1 MATTATPPATTA
13 KPEAKHAQKHTDKPK
28 KAPGVPI
35 PETILKKRKTLER
48 LQAEHT
54 AKLLELRKKKKA
66 QRKVIFKRAEVYV
79 KEYRNLEKQQI
90 TLRRQAKAAG
100 GFYLEPE
107 AKLAFVV
114 RIRGI
119 NGVAPKTKKILQLLR
134 LRQLNNGVFVRL
146 NGASRE
152 MLTRVDPFI
161 TFGYP
166 NLKTVRELVYKRG
179 FAKVNKQRAAITDNA
194 IIEQHL
200 GKYGIL
206 CVEDIVHELYT
217 VGPHFRE
224 VNKFLWPFKLNNPK
238 GGWRKKN
245 THFIEGGDA
254 GNREHRVNEL
264 LQRMI

>member
-66 QRKVIFKRAEVYV
+66 QRKVIFKRAESYV
-79 KEYRNLEKQQI
+79 KEYRNLEKQQVS
-90 TLRRQAKAAG
+90 LRRQAKAAG

-119 NGVAPKTKKILQLLR
+119 NGIAPKPKKILQLLR
-134 LRQLNNGVFVRL
+134 LRQLNNGAFVKL

-152 MLTRVDPFI
+152 MLTRIDPFI

-166 NLKTVRELVYKRG
+166 NLKTVRELIYKRG
-179 FAKVNKQRAAITDNA
+179 YAKVNKQRVAITDNA

-206 CVEDIVHELYT
+206 CVEDIIHEIYT

-224 VNKFLWPFKLNNPK
+224 VNKFLWPFKLNNPR